1 MGAIVASGLAREFS
15 GGVVAVAGIDLEV
28 DEGEIYAF
36 LGPNGAGKTTSVR
49 MLTTLLRP
57 TGGSAT
63 VAGHDVVREASDVRR
78 AIGVALQ
85 EAALDPLMSG
95 RELMQLQA
103 ALHAVPR
110 REVKQRADALIERVG
125 LSHAAERRVG
135 TYSGGMRRRLD
146 LAMALIHEPRVL
158 FLDEPTTGLDP
169 ASRAAIWNEVRAL
182 NDEGT
187 TVFLTTQYLEEA
199 DQLADRVGIIDRGG
213 MVAEGTPESLKA
225 EIGRPSLE
233 VTITGD
239 WSLACETL
247 NRFGTSYKAESGALA
262 VPLENGTAGVAE
274 IVRALDEAGLQVDSL
289 EVRRPTLDDVFLAKT
304 GHALEPAKA
313 DEDEAVPAE
322 AAPTESEAAAA
333 GSGAAPR

>member
-1 MGAIVASGLAREFS
+1 
-15 GGVVAVAGIDLEV
+15 VAVAGIDLAV

-63 VAGHDVVREASDVRR
+63 VAGYDVVSQAADVRR

-85 EAALDPLMSG
+85 EAALDPLMTG
-95 RELMQLQA
+95 RELMGLQA

-110 REVKQRADALIERVG
+110 RESKARADALIERVG
-125 LSHAAERRVG
+125 LAYAADRRVG

-169 ASRAAIWNEVRAL
+169 ASRADIWNEVRAL
-182 NDEGT
+182 NAEGT

-213 MVAEGTPESLKA
+213 MVAEGTPAALKS

-233 VTITGD
+233 VTFSGD
-239 WSLACETL
+239 WNRGCEVL
-247 NRFGTSYKAESGALA
+247 GRFGQAHKVGDALA
-262 VPLENGTAGVAE
+262 VPLENGAGGVAE
-274 IVRALDEAGLQVDSL
+274 IVRALDDAGLHVDSL

-304 GHALEPAKA
+304 GHALEP
-313 DEDEAVPAE
+313 EDAAAE
-322 AAPTESEAAAA
+322 AAT
-333 GSGAAPR
+333 

>member
-1 MGAIVASGLAREFS
+1 M
-15 GGVVAVAGIDLEV
+15 AVAGIDLEV
-28 DEGEIYAF
+28 AEGEIYAF

-57 TGGSAT
+57 TGGSGT
-63 VAGHDVVREASDVRR
+63 VAGHDVVREAPAVRR

-85 EAALDPLMSG
+85 EAALDPLMTG
-95 RELMQLQA
+95 RELMGLQA

-110 REVKQRADALIERVG
+110 GEARERSEALIERVG
-125 LSHAAERRVG
+125 LAYAADRRVG

-213 MVAEGTPESLKA
+213 MVAEGTPETLKA
-225 EIGRPSLE
+225 EVGRPSLE
-233 VTITGD
+233 VAISGD
-239 WSLACETL
+239 PVLAKETL
-247 NRFGTSYKAESGALA
+247 GRFGSPYKAASGAFA
-262 VPLENGTAGVAE
+262 VPLEDGASGVAE
-274 IVRALDEAGLQVDSL
+274 IVRAIDDAGLQVDSL

-304 GHALEPAKA
+304 GHALEPE
-313 DEDEAVPAE
+313 EDEEPDPAE
-322 AAPTESEAAAA
+322 AAPQTGPAEA
-333 GSGAAPR
+333 GAHT

>member
-1 MGAIVASGLAREFS
+1 M
-15 GGVVAVAGIDLEV
+15 AVAGIDLEV
-28 DEGEIYAF
+28 AEGEIYAF

-57 TGGSAT
+57 TGGTAT
-63 VAGHDVVREASDVRR
+63 VAGYDVMRQAPDVRR

-95 RELMQLQA
+95 RELMGLQA

-110 REVKQRADALIERVG
+110 SESKQRSNALIERVG
-125 LSHAAERRVG
+125 LDHAADRRVG

-225 EIGRPSLE
+225 DVGRPSLE
-233 VTITGD
+233 VTIAGD
-239 WSLACETL
+239 WNVACQTL
-247 NRFGTSYKAESGALA
+247 NRFGTSYKASNGSLA
-262 VPLENGTAGVAE
+262 VPLEDGTAGVAD
-274 IVRALDEAGLQVDSL
+274 IVRALDDEGLQVDSL
-289 EVRRPTLDDVFLAKT
+289 EVRRPTLDDVFLAHT
-304 GHALEPAKA
+304 GHALDPEEA
-313 DEDEAVPAE
+313 DAAASPAE
-322 AAPTESEAAAA
+322 AAAKPSATEAEAAAGA
-333 GSGAAPR
+333 GGGAPRS